1 MSLLD
6 RLKKASR
13 IELTDTLSKSEIF
26 NHKDVVQTH
35 VPALNI
41 ALGGSLDGGLM
52 PGLTMIAGES
62 KHFKSIYALICAKA
76 YLDKYAD
83 AVLLFYDSEMGAGT
97 KYFESLDIDPERVLH
112 TPITDIEQLKFDVV
126 AQLEE
131 VKRGDHLIIIVDS
144 VGNLASKKE
153 VEDALNEKS
162 AADMTRAKQLKSL
175 TRLITPHLNLKN
187 IPMVIINHIYMD
199 MGLDL
204 TNSSYIE

>member
-6 RLKKASR
+6 RLKKASK
-13 IELTDTLSKSEIF
+13 IELTDTLNHSEVF
-26 NHKDVVQTH
+26 NKKDVVQTH

-76 YLDKYAD
+76 YLDKYED
-83 AVLLFYDSEMGAGT
+83 AILLFYDSEMGAGT
-97 KYFESLDIDPERVLH
+97 KYFESLDIDTERVLH
-112 TPITDIEQLKFDVV
+112 TPITDIEQLKFDIV

-162 AADMTRAKQLKSL
+162 AAD
-175 TRLITPHLNLKN
+175 
-187 IPMVIINHIYMD
+187 
-199 MGLDL
+199 
-204 TNSSYIE
+204 

>member
-6 RLKKASR
+6 RLKKASK
-13 IELTDTLSKSEIF
+13 IELTDTLSKSEVF
-26 NHKDVVQTH
+26 NNKDVVQTH

-76 YLDKYAD
+76 YLDKYED
-83 AVLLFYDSEMGAGT
+83 AILLFYDSEMGAGT
-97 KYFESLDIDPERVLH
+97 KYFESLDIDTERVLH
-112 TPITDIEQLKFDVV
+112 TPITDIEQLKFDIV

-162 AADMTRAKQLKSL
+162 ATDMTRAKQLKSL

>member
-112 TPITDIEQLKFDVV
+112 TPITDIEQLKFDIV

>member
-1 MSLLD
+1 M
-6 RLKKASR
+6 
-13 IELTDTLSKSEIF
+13 
-26 NHKDVVQTH
+26 
-35 VPALNI
+35 
-41 ALGGSLDGGLM
+41 
-52 PGLTMIAGES
+52 
-62 KHFKSIYALICAKA
+62 ICAKA
-76 YLDKYAD
+76 YLDKYED

-97 KYFESLDIDPERVLH
+97 KYFESLDIDTERVLH
-112 TPITDIEQLKFDVV
+112 TPITDIEQLKFDIV

>member
-6 RLKKASR
+6 RLKKASK
-13 IELTDTLSKSEIF
+13 IELTDTLNHSEVF
-26 NHKDVVQTH
+26 NKKDVVQTH

-76 YLDKYAD
+76 YLDKYED

-97 KYFESLDIDPERVLH
+97 KYFESLDIDTERVLH
-112 TPITDIEQLKFDVV
+112 TPITDIEQLKFDIV